1 MKKLFEN
8 ITFRQ
13 LCAKANK
20 QTQPMVFSDQL
31 NKSKRILVCMPVSP
45 AEFAS
50 MVKSINQFRLCFPQA
65 HITLLQPQTT
75 PVPANLTLG
84 FQVIVWAQTDVDR
97 MGKPGKELKSR
108 LFNEPFDLV
117 VDLNVSP
124 HFFSMAVAVE
134 SNAPIKAG
142 FSDPARSRIYNLL
155 IRPETADTGQYLAI
169 LLSYLGTADPRR
181 TARR

>member
-13 LCAKANK
+13 LCAKAHK
-20 QTQPMVFSDQL
+20 QTKPIVFSDQL
-31 NKSKRILVCMPVSP
+31 KKSKRILVCMPASP
-45 AEFAS
+45 SEFAG

-65 HITLLQPQTT
+65 HITLLQPQTI

-84 FQVIVWAQTDVDR
+84 FQVVVWAQPDVDR
-97 MGKPGKELKSR
+97 MGKPGKELKKR

-117 VDLNVSP
+117 VDLNITP
-124 HFFSMAVAVE
+124 HFFAMAVAVE
-134 SNAPIKAG
+134 SNAPIRAG
-142 FSDPARSRIYNLL
+142 FSDSARSQIYNLV
-155 IRPETADTGQYLAI
+155 IRPETADTGQYMAI

-181 TARR
+181 TNRR